1 MAYLFKRE
9 SYGWKGGG
17 FPYIFVAF
25 TIPKHSA
32 LVSPVTDGFLLKW
45 LLCVSFCFYETDQPQ
60 EGFSHQLSLLLLHF
74 GVPLANRKNNA
85 VSIFWNLLPLGHY
98 TLFLLS
104 YWFFSTC
111 IASAWSVPC
120 PFFRSLRFCWTGN
133 ADLSLQEESFTYQK
147 HNFWFFFYWPIWTL
161 YFHLGGLWNIVQS

>member
-1 MAYLFKRE
+1 MDERVVY
-9 SYGWKGGG
+9 
-17 FPYIFVAF
+17 PYIFVAF

-85 VSIFWNLLPLGHY
+85 VSIFWDLLPLGHY
-98 TLFLLS
+98 TLAFLL
-104 YWFFSTC
+104 
-111 IASAWSVPC
+111 V
-120 PFFRSLRFCWTGN
+120 
-133 ADLSLQEESFTYQK
+133 
-147 HNFWFFFYWPIWTL
+147 FFYL
-161 YFHLGGLWNIVQS
+161 YSFCLICALSFLQIP